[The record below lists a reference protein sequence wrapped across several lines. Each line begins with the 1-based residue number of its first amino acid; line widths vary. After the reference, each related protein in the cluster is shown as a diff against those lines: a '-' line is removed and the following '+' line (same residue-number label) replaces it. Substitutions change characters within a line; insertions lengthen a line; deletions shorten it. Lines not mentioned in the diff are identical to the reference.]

1 MYMGNTSSPA
11 PGIPDKEQVKV
22 ELLQNTSTI
31 TKKIKKTGLTLKCVD
46 VCLKQRALKSTRV

>member
-31 TKKIKKTGLTLKCVD
+31 TKKKKKGLTLKRVD